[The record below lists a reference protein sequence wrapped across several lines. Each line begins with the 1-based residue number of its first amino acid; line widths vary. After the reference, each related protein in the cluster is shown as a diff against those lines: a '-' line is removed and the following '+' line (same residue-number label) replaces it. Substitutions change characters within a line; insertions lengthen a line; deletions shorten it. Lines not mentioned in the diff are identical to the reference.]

1 MRRVRY
7 MRCRAASMAA
17 LLPPGDPAIS
27 ESVAR
32 PRTADHAAGKVG
44 AARPASAHSLS
55 CCGSP
60 PLTAMDAALA
70 AVQDDLF
77 RPLSPAEREQLTELL
92 TRVIGARSMPGQ
104 NP

>member
-1 MRRVRY
+1 
-7 MRCRAASMAA
+7 
-17 LLPPGDPAIS
+17 
-27 ESVAR
+27 
-32 PRTADHAAGKVG
+32 
-44 AARPASAHSLS
+44 
-55 CCGSP
+55 
-60 PLTAMDAALA
+60 MDAALA